1 MVPLGSAYVTES
13 PIDTERELKL
23 ISSTSENIGAIV
35 TFRGVVRGVSGG
47 KEIDKLFYDYYPEM
61 ASDSLRKIR
70 KEAISR
76 FGLIDATVIHRVG
89 EVGVGELALLV
100 VTASEHRK
108 EAFAAAQWIVDEVKR
123 STAIWKKEI
132 FKGGGGEWVS
142 EEG

>member
-1 MVPLGSAYVTES
+1 MGSAYVTES

-35 TFRGVVRGVSGG
+35 TFRGVVRGVSGE
-47 KEIDKLFYDYYPEM
+47 KEVDKLFYDYYPEM

-70 KEAISR
+70 EEAISR

-89 EVGVGELALLV
+89 EVSVGELALLV
-100 VTASEHRK
+100 ITASEHRK